1 MGIYSE
7 LYDFAASAGAFEGY
21 VYRNPAMDPSYLPKW
36 SGNLLR
42 QYKALPEEVRGEIQT
57 MCDGT
62 LGRAVLS
69 LIAVLGEDDA
79 VVGTLKE
86 MIQGNLPASQDDF
99 DKH

>member
-1 MGIYSE
+1 MGQYSE
-7 LYDFAASAGAFEGY
+7 LYDFAASAGSFEGY
-21 VYRNPAMDPSYLPKW
+21 VYRNAAMDPAYLPKW

-42 QYKALPEEVRGEIQT
+42 QYKALPEDVRAEVQD

-62 LGRAVLS
+62 IGRAVLS
-69 LIAVLGEDDA
+69 LIPVLGEDHP

-86 MIQGNLPASQDDF
+86 MIRGKLPASPDDF